1 MSTAPPPDPVELLRE
16 LIRFDTTNPPGNEG
30 PCIDHLRDLLEA
42 AGCSTEPYAL
52 DPARPNL
59 VSRLRGGGDASPLL
73 LYGHVDVVTTDGQR
87 WAHPPFE
94 ARLVDGEVWGRGA
107 LDMKSGVAMMVS
119 AFVAAAARSDDLP
132 GDVILAILSDEE
144 NLGEVGARFL
154 VEQHPEL
161 FEGVRFAL
169 GEVGGSPMHLGG
181 RRFYMIEVAEK
192 QVCWLKAT
200 IHGPGG
206 HGALP
211 HRGGT
216 MARLASLL
224 GELDRARLPMRVTPA
239 AVVMIETM
247 AGAADDPLRTTL
259 LALLDPDTADA
270 ALAELPSP
278 QDRLFEALLRN
289 TVNATVVTGGSKIN
303 VIPSEVELQLDGRLV
318 PGATPED
325 LLEDL
330 APLLGDDVEVAVLR
344 HDAGPREPDLG
355 LFETLGEVVRELDP
369 GGVAVP
375 MLLIGV
381 TDGRYFSRLGIQTYG
396 FLPLDLPEDF
406 PRTLAHAADERVP
419 ASALAFG
426 TEAIARVLHRFGS
439 MTAGSSR

>member
-1 MSTAPPPDPVELLRE
+1 VSTAPAPDPVELLRE

-30 PCIDHLRDLLEA
+30 PCIDHLRGLLEA
-42 AGCSTEPYAL
+42 AGHPTETYAL

-59 VSRLRGGGDASPLL
+59 VSRLRGGGDAPPLL
-73 LYGHVDVVTTDGQR
+73 LYGHVDVVTTEGQR
-87 WAHPPFE
+87 WKHPPFE
-94 ARLVDGEVWGRGA
+94 GRLVDDEVWGRGA

-119 AFVAAAARSDDLP
+119 AFVAAGTRPDDLP
-132 GDVILAILSDEE
+132 GDVVLTIVSDEE
-144 NLGEVGARFL
+144 NLGDVGAHFL

-161 FEGVRFAL
+161 FDGVRFAL
-169 GEVGGSPMHLGG
+169 GEVGGSPTHLGG

-216 MARLASLL
+216 MARLGSLL
-224 GELDRARLPMRVTPA
+224 VELDRARLPIRVTA
-239 AVVMIETM
+239 AAEAMIETM
-247 AGAADDPLRTTL
+247 ATAADDPLRTTL
-259 LALLDPDTADA
+259 LGLLDPDTADR
-270 ALAELPSP
+270 ALAELPP
-278 QDRLFEALLRN
+278 PYDRAFEAVLRN
-289 TVNATVVTGGSKIN
+289 TVNATVVKGGTKIN
-303 VIPSEVELQLDGRLV
+303 VIPSAVELELDGRLV

-325 LLEDL
+325 LLDDL

-344 HDAGPREPDLG
+344 HDPGPGEPDLG
-355 LFETLGEVVRELDP
+355 LFETLAEIVRELDP
-369 GGVAVP
+369 DGVAVP

-419 ASALAFG
+419 VSALAFG
-426 TEAIARVLHRFGS
+426 TEAITRVLHRFGA
-439 MTAGSSR
+439 AG

>member
-30 PCIDHLRDLLEA
+30 PCVDHVRDVLEA
-42 AGCSTEPYAL
+42 AGLPTETYAL

-59 VSRLRGGGDASPLL
+59 VSRLCGGGDAPPLL
-73 LYGHVDVVTTDGQR
+73 LYGHVDVVPTDGQR
-87 WAHPPFE
+87 WTHPPFE
-94 ARLVDGEVWGRGA
+94 ARVVDGEVWGRGA

-119 AFVAAAARSDDLP
+119 AFVAAARSDDLP
-132 GDVILAILSDEE
+132 GDVVLAILSDEE

-161 FEGVRFAL
+161 FGGVRFAL
-169 GEVGGSPMHLGG
+169 GEVGGSPLHLGG

-200 IHGPGG
+200 IQGPGG
-206 HGALP
+206 HGAFP

-216 MARLASLL
+216 MARLGSLL
-224 GELDRARLPMRVTPA
+224 GELDEARLPMRVTA
-239 AVVMIETM
+239 AAEAMIETM

-259 LALLDPDTADA
+259 LALLDPRTADA

-278 QDRLFEALLRN
+278 QDRLLEAVLRN

-303 VIPSEVELQLDGRLV
+303 VIPSEVELELDGRLV

-330 APLLGDDVEVAVLR
+330 APLLGDGVEVGVLR
-344 HDAGPREPDLG
+344 HDAGPQEPDLG
-355 LFETLGEVVRELDP
+355 LFETLAEVVRELDSD
-369 GGVAVP
+369 GVAVP
-375 MLLIGV
+375 MLLVGV

-426 TEAIARVLHRFGS
+426 TEAITHVLHRFGS
-439 MTAGSSR
+439 AG